1 MTATI
6 KTFSEHFPWFIPD
19 GNSSFRDMIVASS
32 GFDINTEKPTTL
44 KEYLQELPTDDYQN
58 YSSGIW
64 ADSKVVVVARIGN
77 YGNDTG
83 GEWSIIAEP
92 EMRNATLKTFS
103 EKQNS
108 ENSTESSDYFLGND
122 DVKKYLNDYKDLLYT
137 FKDFVN
143 IGANPNIRK
152 NISQYNVSNSDKIFN
167 VTYVMPIPKTKKYF
181 EIKLSDLTKTQYN
194 EINALLQKHILQ
206 KTNSTEMKKSE
217 EQEIVYVDEN
227 TMGNNF
233 ISHALSD
240 PLSLHNETSKPLLQK
255 SRFTKDLQ
263 SNNEPT
269 PDYFGPLLTPEGF
282 NYFLNNFDS
291 IHINL
296 NNKSVDQ
303 SIFEPSI
310 SPPTLIQNNG
320 FHAEIATDYVKKY
333 DANGEGNAQEE
344 SFSRTNN
351 NPKDYVSNPGPNYEL
366 VGSGR
371 PRRNRTQLFS
381 QTRAKRPIMNAPDN
395 VPNTIKQKISR
406 TRVLTSDQ
414 PITAFH
420 SSLPPNPSYYSFNS
434 NFTPIKTS
442 SNPVIDKPIEIPNMN
457 MFQNITNSTASI
469 GVEDWLEIYQQHNSS
484 YTKPNTPSLFSDPSL
499 SITNE
504 PFRKTPDEGPKQFNV
519 MEAAEWLTHMKI
531 KMDDEERKKTER
543 FKNYIKQFLQGGK
556 ASILQE
562 RGNSGNIMKI
572 NKQENILEELKF
584 LMLDYFDSLNFKTR
598 EVNSNN
604 TSTTEQSIL
613 NATNIFE
620 LMEQSTQLVKLNL
633 NMILKSETQEPTIF
647 VKRIVEKQVE
657 KCKKAFGKR
666 LFLAAKQKASSSAK
680 KSGHRRFM
688 VFTKCMNLKLK
699 QCIKGFSLWLE
710 KGKFFLR
717 PQFQLDRAYENYEIE
732 RNLYCLRNYNPSSLG
747 SNPHGVRVKPGSKLN
762 RKSGQRKIT
771 ATQNEQRSG
780 TRVNKL
786 KNWQHNRKSA
796 KSNVE
801 RNRRFKQRRISK
813 QQRTVQRY
821 SDQEGEDAT
830 MLQN

>member
-6 KTFSEHFPWFIPD
+6 KSYSEHFPWFIPG
-19 GNSSFRDMIVASS
+19 GNSSFRDMMVAPSR
-32 GFDINTEKPTTL
+32 FIINTEKPTTL
-44 KEYLQELPTDDYQN
+44 KDYLQELPTDDYQN

-64 ADSKVVVVARIGN
+64 ADNKVVVVARIGD

-83 GEWSIIAEP
+83 REWSIITEP
-92 EMRNATLKTFS
+92 ENRNETLKTFS
-103 EKQNS
+103 EKNNS
-108 ENSTESSDYFLGND
+108 ENSDYFLGND
-122 DVKKYLNDYKDLLYT
+122 DVKKYLNDYQDLLYT
-137 FKDFVN
+137 FKDFVK
-143 IGANPNIRK
+143 IGTSPNLRK
-152 NISQYNVSNSDKIFN
+152 NISLYNVSNSDKIFN

-181 EIKLSDLTKTQYN
+181 EIKLSNLTKTQYN
-194 EINALLQKHILQ
+194 EINALLQKHIL
-206 KTNSTEMKKSE
+206 KKPNSTEMKKIE

-227 TMGNNF
+227 TMSKDFN
-233 ISHALSD
+233 SHALSD

-263 SNNEPT
+263 NNNEPI

-282 NYFLNNFDS
+282 NYFLNNFES

-303 SIFEPSI
+303 SVFEPSI
-310 SPPTLIQNNG
+310 APPTLIQNNG

-333 DANGEGNAQEE
+333 DANGEGNAKED
-344 SFSRTNN
+344 SFSQTNDN
-351 NPKDYVSNPGPNYEL
+351 SKGYDYDPGSNYEQ
-366 VGSGR
+366 VEPGR
-371 PRRNRTQLFS
+371 PRRNRTKLFS
-381 QTRAKRPIMNAPDN
+381 QTRSKRPIINAPEN
-395 VPNTIKQKISR
+395 VLNTIKPKILR
-406 TRVLTSDQ
+406 TRVLTADT

-420 SSLPPNPSYYSFNS
+420 STLPPNPSYYPLNHG
-434 NFTPIKTS
+434 FTTIKTS
-442 SNPVIDKPIEIPNMN
+442 PNPKLDKPIEVTSMDV
-457 MFQNITNSTASI
+457 FQNITNINASTN
-469 GVEDWLEIYQQHNSS
+469 VQNWLEIYQQHNSS
-484 YTKPNTPSLFSDPSL
+484 FAKPITPSLVSDISL
-499 SITNE
+499 NIKNNE
-504 PFRKTPDEGPKQFNV
+504 LLRKTADEGPKQFNV
-519 MEAAEWLTHMKI
+519 LEAAEWLTHMKI

-543 FKNYIKQFLQGGK
+543 FKSYIKQFLQGDK

-562 RGNSGNIMKI
+562 RGSYGNIMKI

-584 LMLDYFDSLNFKTR
+584 LMLDYFDSLNFKTQ

-604 TSTTEQSIL
+604 ESSIEQSIL

-620 LMEQSTQLVKLNL
+620 LLEQSSQLVKLNL
-633 NMILKSETQEPTIF
+633 NMILKSETQEPTKF

-666 LFLAAKQKASSSAK
+666 LSPVAKQKSAGSSK

-717 PQFQLDRAYENYEIE
+717 PQFKLERAYENYEIE
-732 RNLYCLRNYNPSSLG
+732 RNFYCLRNYNPSSLG

-771 ATQNEQRSG
+771 ARQNKQRFR
-780 TRVNKL
+780 TRYNKL
-786 KNWQHNRKSA
+786 KNGQHGRKST
-796 KSNVE
+796 KSNIE
-801 RNRRFKQRRISK
+801 RNSRFQQRRISK
-813 QQRTVQRY
+813 QQPTVQRY
-821 SDQEGEDAT
+821 TDQRGEDAI

>member
-32 GFDINTEKPTTL
+32 RLDINTEKPITL
-44 KEYLQELPTDDYQN
+44 KEYLQQLPSDDYRN

-64 ADSKVVVVARIGN
+64 ADNKVVVVARIGD
-77 YGNDTG
+77 YSNDTG
-83 GEWSIIAEP
+83 GEWSIVAEP
-92 EMRNATLKTFS
+92 EIRNETLKTFNI
-103 EKQNS
+103 KHNS
-108 ENSTESSDYFLGND
+108 ENITESSYYFLGNE
-122 DVKKYLNDYKDLLYT
+122 DVKKYVNDYKDLLYT

-194 EINALLQKHILQ
+194 EINSLLQKHILQ

-233 ISHALSD
+233 ISHALSN

-255 SRFTKDLQ
+255 VRFTKDLQ
-263 SNNEPT
+263 INNEPT

-333 DANGEGNAQEE
+333 DADGEGNAQED
-344 SFSRTNN
+344 SFSQTNN
-351 NPKDYVSNPGPNYEL
+351 HDYNPGSNYEP
-366 VGSGR
+366 VESGR
-371 PRRNRTQLFS
+371 PRRNRTKLFS
-381 QTRAKRPIMNAPDN
+381 QTRSKRPIVNAPDN
-395 VPNTIKQKISR
+395 VHNTIKQKISSS
-406 TRVLTSDQ
+406 RVLNSDQ
-414 PITAFH
+414 PITAFY
-420 SSLPPNPSYYSFNS
+420 STLAPNPSYYSFNS
-434 NFTPIKTS
+434 NFTPIQTS
-442 SNPVIDKPIEIPNMN
+442 SNPIIDKPIEIPSMN
-457 MFQNITNSTASI
+457 TIQNITDTTASI
-469 GVEDWLEIYQQHNSS
+469 GVQDWLEIYQQHNSS
-484 YTKPNTPSLFSDPSL
+484 LIKPITPSLFSDPSL
-499 SITNE
+499 NITNE
-504 PFRKTPDEGPKQFNV
+504 LLRKTTDEGPKQFNV

-543 FKNYIKQFLQGGK
+543 FKSYIKQFLQGGK

-562 RGNSGNIMKI
+562 RGNNGNIMKI

-584 LMLDYFDSLNFKTR
+584 LMLDYFDSLNFKTQ
-598 EVNSNN
+598 EANSTN
-604 TSTTEQSIL
+604 TSSTEQSIL

-620 LMEQSTQLVKLNL
+620 LMEQSSQLVKLNL
-633 NMILKSETQEPTIF
+633 NMILKSETQEPTKF

-666 LFLAAKQKASSSAK
+666 LFLGAKQKSPGSSK

-717 PQFQLDRAYENYEIE
+717 PQFKLDRAYENYEIE

-747 SNPHGVRVKPGSKLN
+747 SNPHGVRVRPGTKLN
-762 RKSGQRKIT
+762 RKSGQRKNI
-771 ATQNEQRSG
+771 ARQNEQRFG
-780 TRVNKL
+780 TRFNKL
-786 KNWQHNRKSA
+786 KNWQHGRKSA
-796 KSNVE
+796 KQNIE
-801 RNRRFKQRRISK
+801 RNRRFKQKRIPK
-813 QQRTVQRY
+813 QQLTVQRY
-821 SDQEGEDAT
+821 TDKQGEDAIKQ
-830 MLQN
+830 QN

>member
-6 KTFSEHFPWFIPD
+6 KTFSENFPWFIPD

-32 GFDINTEKPTTL
+32 RLDINTEQPTTL
-44 KEYLQELPTDDYQN
+44 KEYLQQLPADDYRN

-64 ADSKVVVVARIGN
+64 ADNKVVVVARIGD
-77 YGNDTG
+77 YSNDTE
-83 GEWSIIAEP
+83 GEWSIIAER
-92 EMRNATLKTFS
+92 EKRNETLKTFN
-103 EKQNS
+103 KKHNS
-108 ENSTESSDYFLGND
+108 ENITESSNYFLGND
-122 DVKKYLNDYKDLLYT
+122 DVKKYVNDYKDLLYT

-152 NISQYNVSNSDKIFN
+152 NISHYNVSNSDKIFN

-181 EIKLSDLTKTQYN
+181 EIKLSDLTKTQYD
-194 EINALLQKHILQ
+194 EINSLLQKHILQ

-240 PLSLHNETSKPLLQK
+240 PLSLRNETSKPLFQK
-255 SRFTKDLQ
+255 VRFTKDLQ

-333 DANGEGNAQEE
+333 DADGEGNAQED
-344 SFSRTNN
+344 SFSQTNN
-351 NPKDYVSNPGPNYEL
+351 HDYNPGSNYEP

-371 PRRNRTQLFS
+371 PRRNRTKLFS
-381 QTRAKRPIMNAPDN
+381 QTRSKRPILNAPDN
-395 VPNTIKQKISR
+395 VLNTIKQKISR
-406 TRVLTSDQ
+406 SRVLNSDQ

-420 SSLPPNPSYYSFNS
+420 STLPPNPSYYSFNS
-434 NFTPIKTS
+434 NFTPIPTS
-442 SNPVIDKPIEIPNMN
+442 SNPIIDKPIETPSMN
-457 MFQNITNSTASI
+457 TIQNITDTTASI
-469 GVEDWLEIYQQHNSS
+469 GVQDWLDIYQQHNSS
-484 YTKPNTPSLFSDPSL
+484 LIKPITPSLFSDPSL
-499 SITNE
+499 NITNE
-504 PFRKTPDEGPKQFNV
+504 LLRKTADEGPKQFNV

-543 FKNYIKQFLQGGK
+543 FKSYIKQFLQGGK
-556 ASILQE
+556 ASNLQE
-562 RGNSGNIMKI
+562 RGNNGNIMKI

-584 LMLDYFDSLNFKTR
+584 LMLDYFDSLNFKTQEANR
-598 EVNSNN
+598 TN
-604 TSTTEQSIL
+604 TSSTEQSIL

-620 LMEQSTQLVKLNL
+620 LMEQSSQLVKLNL
-633 NMILKSETQEPTIF
+633 NMILKSETQEPTKF

-666 LFLAAKQKASSSAK
+666 LFLGGKQKSPGSSK

-717 PQFQLDRAYENYEIE
+717 PQFKLDRAYENYEIE

-747 SNPHGVRVKPGSKLN
+747 SNPHGVRVRPGTKLN
-762 RKSGQRKIT
+762 RKSGQRKNT
-771 ATQNEQRSG
+771 ARPNEQRIG
-780 TRVNKL
+780 TRFNKL
-786 KNWQHNRKSA
+786 KNWQHGRKFA
-796 KSNVE
+796 KTNIE
-801 RNRRFKQRRISK
+801 RNRRLK
-813 QQRTVQRY
+813 QQRIPKQQLTVQRY
-821 SDQEGEDAT
+821 TDKQGEDAIKQ
-830 MLQN
+830 QN